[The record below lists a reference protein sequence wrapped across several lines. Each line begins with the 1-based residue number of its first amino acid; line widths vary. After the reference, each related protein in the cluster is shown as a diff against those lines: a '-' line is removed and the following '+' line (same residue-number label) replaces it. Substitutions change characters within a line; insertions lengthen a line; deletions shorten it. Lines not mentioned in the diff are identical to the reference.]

1 MGITKDY
8 QVQGSRIFFRCPVCE
23 TRRTYPIAHNLRQI
37 SVRCYKCGGKS
48 MCRLNRRFRNR
59 SQQAGKVLLITQE
72 GREFEINLNDI
83 SENGVGFDVPI
94 GIARAKVVTLG
105 EEVRIR
111 CSWNSRLFGN
121 SRFVVQNVQGQ
132 RVGAKK
138 RGI

>member
-1 MGITKDY
+1 
-8 QVQGSRIFFRCPVCE
+8 
-23 TRRTYPIAHNLRQI
+23 
-37 SVRCYKCGGKS
+37 
-48 MCRLNRRFRNR
+48 MCRLNRRYRCR
-59 SQQAGKVLLITQE
+59 SQQTGKVLLITQA
-72 GREFEINLNDI
+72 GRELEINLNDI
-83 SENGVGFDVPI
+83 SESGVGFDVPI

-138 RGI
+138 RGL

>member
-1 MGITKDY
+1 
-8 QVQGSRIFFRCPVCE
+8 
-23 TRRTYPIAHNLRQI
+23 
-37 SVRCYKCGGKS
+37 